1 MAMTEKITGW
11 FAIASYI
18 ALALFAGAI
27 GYIMRQLADNKPVG
41 FWRVV
46 VEALGA
52 GLVGYLVMLMC
63 HATGLGPQWTGVA
76 VGVCGWLGAS
86 ATMRILER
94 YVFRKLGVTN
104 DDFDRVDR
112 IMENSRR
119 EEDDK
124 A

>member
-1 MAMTEKITGW
+1 MSEKISGW
-11 FAIASYI
+11 FGIASYI
-18 ALALFAGAI
+18 ALAFFAGAI
-27 GYIMRQLADNKPVG
+27 GYIMRQLAENKPVG
-41 FWRVV
+41 VWRVI

-52 GLVGYLVMLMC
+52 GLVGYIVMLIC
-63 HATGLGPQWTGVA
+63 QATGLSPEWTGVA

-104 DDFDRVDR
+104 DDFDRLDR
-112 IMENSRR
+112 TVENSRR
-119 EEDDK
+119 EEDDT